1 MISKSSP
8 IGIFDSGVG
17 GISVLR
23 VLRHDMP
30 NENYIF
36 YGDSINAPY
45 GDKSEERIKEM
56 SDASIRF
63 LFEHGA
69 KAIVI
74 ACNTATSAAA
84 TYLRE
89 KYPEAI
95 IVAME
100 PAVKPAVSYAE
111 TEHPSVLV
119 LATKSTIHGERLHHL
134 IGRFSE
140 NADIYPIAA
149 PGIVPL
155 VEAGMENSPEILSY
169 LKELLK
175 PYRRIEDGGDGL
187 MVDSV
192 VLGCTHFPFVMDKI
206 REALGYD
213 VTFYDGAY
221 GTSRETK
228 RRIKNAGLLND
239 SKEAGSIDI
248 FSTASGSDPTALA
261 WRLLELPFDYS
272 PEK

>member
-8 IGIFDSGVG
+8 IGVFDSGVG

-23 VLRHDMP
+23 VLKHDMP

-36 YGDSINAPY
+36 FGDSINAPY
-45 GDKSEERIKEM
+45 GEKSEARIKEM
-56 SDASIRF
+56 CENNINF
-63 LFEHGA
+63 LFEQGA

-74 ACNTATSAAA
+74 ACNTASSAAA

-89 KYPEAI
+89 KYPDTI

-100 PAVKPAVSYAE
+100 PAVKPAVDKAE
-111 TEHPSVLV
+111 AAHPHVLV
-119 LATKSTIHGERLHHL
+119 LATNATIHGERLHHL
-134 IGRFSE
+134 IGRFSAD
-140 NADIYPIAA
+140 ADIHAVAA

-155 VEAGMENSPEILSY
+155 VEAGKEDSVELLNY
-169 LKELLK
+169 LKELLRPFRYTK
-175 PYRRIEDGGDGL
+175 DGGDGKI
-187 MVDSV
+187 VDSV
-192 VLGCTHFPFVMDKI
+192 VLGCTHFPFAMNKI

-228 RRIKNAGLLND
+228 RRLSEAGLLND
-239 SKEAGSIDI
+239 SKEPGKIQL
-248 FSTASGSDPTALA
+248 FSTSVTPEPTALA
-261 WRLLELPFDYS
+261 EKLLNLPFDYS
-272 PEK
+272 PE

>member
-1 MISKSSP
+1 MISKDSP

-23 VLRHDMP
+23 VLKHDMP

-45 GDKSEERIKEM
+45 GDKTDERIREM
-56 SDASIRF
+56 SDSSIRF

-100 PAVKPAVSYAE
+100 PAVKPAVSHSDSD
-111 TEHPSVLV
+111 HPKVLV

-140 NADIYPIAA
+140 NAEIYPVAA

-155 VEAGMENSPEILSY
+155 VEAGKENSTEILSY
-169 LKELLK
+169 LKELLNPFRK
-175 PYRRIEDGGDGL
+175 VSDGGEGHI
-187 MVDSV
+187 VDSV
-192 VLGCTHFPFVMDKI
+192 VLGCTHFPFVMNKI
-206 REALGYD
+206 REALSYD

-228 RRIKNAGLLND
+228 RRLEKAGLLNN
-239 SKEAGSIDI
+239 SDI
-248 FSTASGSDPTALA
+248 PGKTEIYSTAAGDDPTALA

-272 PEK
+272 PEQ

>member
-8 IGIFDSGVG
+8 IGVFDSGVG

-23 VLRHDMP
+23 VLKHDMP

-36 YGDSINAPY
+36 FGDSINAPY
-45 GDKSEERIKEM
+45 GEKSETRIKEM
-56 SDASIRF
+56 CDNNIKF

-89 KYPEAI
+89 KYPDTI

-100 PAVKPAVSYAE
+100 PAVKPAVDKSE
-111 TEHPSVLV
+111 TAHPHVLV
-119 LATKSTIHGERLHHL
+119 LATSATIHGERLHHL
-134 IGRFSE
+134 IGRFSDD
-140 NADIYPIAA
+140 ADINAVAA

-155 VEAGMENSPEILSY
+155 VEAGKEDSEEMLNY

-175 PYRRIEDGGDGL
+175 PFRSAQDGGEGKI
-187 MVDSV
+187 VDSV
-192 VLGCTHFPFVMDKI
+192 VLGCTHFPFAMKKI

-228 RRIKNAGLLND
+228 RRLTEAGLLND
-239 SKEAGSIDI
+239 SSADGSIQL
-248 FSTASGSDPTALA
+248 FSTSKETSPTALA
-261 WRLLELPFDYS
+261 ERLLNLPFDYS

>member
-23 VLRHDMP
+23 VLKHDMP

-45 GDKSEERIKEM
+45 GDKSEDRIKEM
-56 SDASIRF
+56 SDDSIRF
-63 LFEHGA
+63 LFDHGA

-100 PAVKPAVSYAE
+100 PAVKPAVSFAE
-111 TEHPSVLV
+111 SDYPHVLV

-155 VEAGMENSPEILSY
+155 VEAGKEDSPEILSY

-175 PYRRIEDGGDGL
+175 PYRKVSDGGDGQI
-187 MVDSV
+187 VDSV

-221 GTSRETK
+221 GTSRET
-228 RRIKNAGLLND
+228 RRRLKVAGLLSD
-239 SKEAGSIDI
+239 STEPGKVDI
-248 FSTASGSDPTALA
+248 YSTALGEDPTALA
-261 WRLLELPFDYS
+261 WRLLELPFDYA
-272 PEK
+272 PER

>member
-8 IGIFDSGVG
+8 IGVFDSGVG

-23 VLRHDMP
+23 VLKHDMP

-36 YGDSINAPY
+36 FGDSQNAPY
-45 GDKSEERIKEM
+45 GDKSEDCIKEM
-56 SDASIRF
+56 CDRNINF
-63 LFEHGA
+63 LFERGA

-84 TYLRE
+84 TYLRK
-89 KYPEAI
+89 KYPETI
-95 IVAME
+95 IVGME
-100 PAVKPAVSYAE
+100 PAVKPAVDKADSAYP
-111 TEHPSVLV
+111 HVLV
-119 LATKSTIHGERLHHL
+119 LATSATIHGERLHHL

-140 NADIYPIAA
+140 NADIHAVAA

-155 VEAGMENSPEILSY
+155 VESGKEDSAEMLDY
-169 LKELLK
+169 LKALLK
-175 PYRRIEDGGDGL
+175 PYRKASDGGDGKT
-187 MVDSV
+187 VDSV
-192 VLGCTHFPFVMDKI
+192 VLGCTHFPFAMNKI

-228 RRIKNAGLLND
+228 RRLSEAGLLND
-239 SKEAGSIDI
+239 SKEPGKIQL
-248 FSTASGSDPTALA
+248 FSTSDTPEPTALA
-261 WRLLELPFDYS
+261 EKLLNLPFDYS
-272 PEK
+272 PE

>member
-1 MISKSSP
+1 MISKDSP

-45 GDKSEERIKEM
+45 GDKTDEKIREM

-63 LFEHGA
+63 LFDHGA

-89 KYPEAI
+89 KYPDTI

-100 PAVKPAVSYAE
+100 PAVKPAVNFADSA
-111 TEHPSVLV
+111 HPKVLV

-134 IGRFSE
+134 IGRFSD
-140 NADIYPIAA
+140 NAEIFPVAA

-155 VEAGMENSPEILSY
+155 VEAGKENSTEILSY
-169 LKELLK
+169 LRELLK
-175 PYRRIEDGGDGL
+175 PFRKIEDGGDGNL
-187 MVDSV
+187 IDSV
-192 VLGCTHFPFVMDKI
+192 VLGCTHFPFVIDKI
-206 REALGYD
+206 REALSYD

-228 RRIKNAGLLND
+228 RRLENAGLLND
-239 SKEAGSIDI
+239 SETPGRTEIY
-248 FSTASGSDPTALA
+248 STASGDDPTALA
-261 WRLLELPFDYS
+261 WRLLELPFDKVDS
-272 PEK
+272 

>member
-23 VLRHDMP
+23 VLKHDMP
-30 NENYIF
+30 NEDYIF
-36 YGDSINAPY
+36 FGDSINAPY
-45 GDKSEERIKEM
+45 GEKSEERIKEM
-56 SDASIRF
+56 CDSNINF
-63 LFEHGA
+63 LFGHGA

-89 KYPEAI
+89 KYPDTI

-100 PAVKPAVSYAE
+100 PAVKPAVDKSESAYP
-111 TEHPSVLV
+111 HVLV
-119 LATKSTIHGERLHHL
+119 LATSATIHGERLHHL

-140 NADIYPIAA
+140 NADIHAVAA

-155 VEAGMENSPEILSY
+155 VEAGKENSQEMLSY
-169 LKELLK
+169 LKDLLK
-175 PYRRIEDGGDGL
+175 PFRKVSDDGEGKL
-187 MVDSV
+187 VNSV
-192 VLGCTHFPFVMDKI
+192 VLGCTHFPFAMDMI

-213 VTFYDGAY
+213 ITFYDGAY
-221 GTSRETK
+221 GTSRET
-228 RRIKNAGLLND
+228 RRRLKEAGLLND
-239 SKEAGSIDI
+239 RREEGSIKLYSSSKDPE
-248 FSTASGSDPTALA
+248 PTALA
-261 WRLLELPFDYS
+261 ERLLALPFEYS